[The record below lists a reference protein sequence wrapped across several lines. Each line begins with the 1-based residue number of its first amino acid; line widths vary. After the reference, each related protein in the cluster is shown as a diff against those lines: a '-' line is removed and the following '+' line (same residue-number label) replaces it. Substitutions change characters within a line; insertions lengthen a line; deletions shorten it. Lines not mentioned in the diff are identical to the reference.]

1 MERDVV
7 YVPRTRAGFSKHFG
21 IAIEHLSEMTADA
34 PINTLLNI
42 LGRQLLGW
50 PIYLLT
56 NDSSG
61 EDSHKHPKDGPGINK
76 KTGLGVPVNHFNPQ
90 SPLFEARDAKWILL
104 SDLGLLI
111 TATALY
117 LTIQSYG
124 WQNVTVWYFLP
135 YLWVNSWQSKFFLQY
150 HRSFLYIEKLPTWVS
165 TIY

>member
-1 MERDVV
+1 MEQDVV
-7 YVPRTRAGFSKHFG
+7 YVPRTRPGFSKHCG
-21 IAIEHLSEMTADA
+21 IEIEHLSEMTDD
-34 PINTLLNI
+34 
-42 LGRQLLGW
+42 
-50 PIYLLT
+50 
-56 NDSSG
+56 DSSG
-61 EDSHKHPKDGPGINK
+61 EDSHKHPKDGPGTNK